1 MTTQYR
7 DMTFE
12 EIRIQVLSKLTD
24 PDVSHVA
31 VTRAHEYLFGTTIP
45 HAVGVHAPEGKIKV
59 IGYKVENNGE
69 SDN

>member
-1 MTTQYR
+1 MTEQYK

-12 EIRIQVLSKLTD
+12 EIRKQVIAKLSD
-24 PDVSHVA
+24 PDVRQIA

-45 HAVGVHAPEGKIKV
+45 HAEGVYAPEGKIKV
-59 IGYKVENNGE
+59 IGRNVENNGE